1 MNKIIRKIK
10 KMFCKSGQVYNVNIK
25 DIIISE
31 EFRATHP
38 RFKKMVQKREFYRKN
53 NMYESQVI
61 LNRDFMLI
69 DGYTTYLL
77 CLENGEKYVD
87 VYFMD

>member
-10 KMFCKSGQVYNVNIK
+10 KMFCKSGQVYKVNIK

-38 RFKKMVQKREFYRKN
+38 RFKKIVQKREFYRKN
-53 NMYESQVI
+53 NMYE
-61 LNRDFMLI
+61 
-69 DGYTTYLL
+69 
-77 CLENGEKYVD
+77 
-87 VYFMD
+87 

>member
-10 KMFCKSGQVYNVNIK
+10 KMFCKSGQVYKVNIK

-38 RFKKMVQKREFYRKN
+38 RFKKMVQKREF
-53 NMYESQVI
+53 
-61 LNRDFMLI
+61 
-69 DGYTTYLL
+69 
-77 CLENGEKYVD
+77 
-87 VYFMD
+87 